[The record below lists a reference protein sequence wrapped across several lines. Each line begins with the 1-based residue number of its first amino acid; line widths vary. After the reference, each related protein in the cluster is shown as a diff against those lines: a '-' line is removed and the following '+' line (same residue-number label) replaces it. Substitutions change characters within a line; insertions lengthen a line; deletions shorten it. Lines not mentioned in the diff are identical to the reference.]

1 MQKLFFVLLALWTG
15 AASASTELTAAIE
28 KVRSTCGGIS
38 DQLADMKKMAG
49 INREYRDKLGF
60 FTDQK
65 GNKQIAYEIEILKA
79 AYFCQQAVFW
89 RFCLWPLEENTAIVD
104 EIVDAQ
110 KTIVRELYTEIK
122 KRNSVM

>member
-1 MQKLFFVLLALWTG
+1 MTQNNENNKKMIAEWLDWS
-15 AASASTELTAAIE
+15 SAEMKKFAE
-28 KVRSTCGGIS
+28 KTCDPTLKI
-38 DQLADMKKMAG
+38 KFEKMAG